1 METIDNQAAI
11 EAVFHTYFNDG
22 YFESRSGEI
31 CLTLYPKRWAWLP
44 SDKQKAW
51 DAVVAKFSDDPRWY
65 HTDVMK
71 QQFYCHA
78 RFVYQLFEREWN
90 LEPWR
95 TSMDFFT
102 CN

>member
-1 METIDNQAAI
+1 MDTIDNQAAI

-51 DAVVAKFSDDPRWY
+51 DAVVAKFSDDPRWD
-65 HTDVMK
+65 HTDVMLSLI
-71 QQFYCHA
+71 HIS
-78 RFVYQLFEREWN
+78 
-90 LEPWR
+90 EPTR
-95 TSMDFFT
+95 LHKVSRMPSSA
-102 CN
+102 